1 MTNELYRLN
10 TNLIPIDLNFNESGS
25 ILEVGK
31 CLFVM
36 SNLKTDSTYSIE
48 SCLVRTP
55 DSTEMPPFD
64 SAQDDVSMSQKRHE
78 TVNNRPFRLVEMA
91 AFLTITLCGGV
102 QCVTMK

>member
-1 MTNELYRLN
+1 VTNELYRLN

-55 DSTEMPPFD
+55 DSTEMHPSTPLRMTF
-64 SAQDDVSMSQKRHE
+64 QCLKRD
-78 TVNNRPFRLVEMA
+78 
-91 AFLTITLCGGV
+91 
-102 QCVTMK
+102 MKP